1 MGKWGKK
8 KRKIIIIRLIKTSLK
23 QQEWRTDESL
33 NKQVNNNIRLLWDS
47 YGLKTPHNM
56 GCWFSVWRSKSKTCI
71 YIYITKTKKKAH
83 SHTHMCTRPPLP
95 YQHISFKRI
104 SGLAALSETPRFH
117 VGKNAFENFA
127 KVCGTQRFQPVAL
140 TVRPAT
146 VRQLN
151 NTLLVWNPVLV
162 WNLVIHC

>member
-8 KRKIIIIRLIKTSLK
+8 KRKIIIRLIKTSLK

-83 SHTHMCTRPPLP
+83 SHTHVHKTPSPLP
-95 YQHISFKRI
+95 THKFQKDIWTGRAVRDAEVSRWEKCIWELCQSLRDT
-104 SGLAALSETPRFH
+104 ALSTRGSH
-117 VGKNAFENFA
+117 STTCNS
-127 KVCGTQRFQPVAL
+127 
-140 TVRPAT
+140 AT
-146 VRQLN
+146 AE
-151 NTLLVWNPVLV
+151 
-162 WNLVIHC
+162 